1 MSCVWEGVVGGI
13 VVAVVAIVWLIV
25 LLVVL
30 VVLIASVSRVARVEE
45 GSPDRLPTGGPQEA
59 AQAQQDLQGDLP
71 VGGLRSYRGKLTRSP
86 VIFSPVMLNGV

>member
-1 MSCVWEGVVGGI
+1 M
-13 VVAVVAIVWLIV
+13 VAIVRLIV
-25 LLVVL
+25 LLVRL
-30 VVLIASVSRVARVEE
+30 VVLIARVARVEE

-71 VGGLRSYRGKLTRSP
+71 VGGLRSFRGKLTRSP